1 MLILCN
7 RYRFIAFAVAAVV
20 VVIAIAFYRLL
31 WRLHSLYIY
40 IFFLYLLFA
49 FLSPFS
55 CSLSTFPPDKI
66 VKKIKN
72 ELDDALVSY
81 SVSLLADSLLSIS
94 FVFGCVFFL
103 VFFFGFSFWFRFPVA
118 LRCFLL

>member
-7 RYRFIAFAVAAVV
+7 RYRFIAFAVAVV
-20 VVIAIAFYRLL
+20 VVFIAIVFYRLRL
-31 WRLHSLYIY
+31 RLHSLYIY
-40 IFFLYLLFA
+40 IFLYLLFA

-66 VKKIKN
+66 VKKKKN

-94 FVFGCVFFL
+94 FVFGCVFF
-103 VFFFGFSFWFRFPVA
+103 FIFGFFGFSFWFRFPVA